1 MSKDAEVRRFDPVAL
16 SQVEQV
22 VNSDPVFDELRE
34 AIISGPHGSDELADE
49 AGLSHWLPH
58 RSRHRG
64 AFVVVAAAAIAA
76 LVLGLVALGGGGAK
90 GPITVPSQAGS
101 PTPIHLHGKAG
112 SIKQGTWRLLDDALN
127 GNWQQNTSGPPGGY
141 LTCPSASTCYEMSG
155 HYASA
160 MAGAPLLSESLY
172 VSTDVG
178 TTWSEFTM
186 PQGFSP
192 TSSISCGGPTSCAAG
207 GTYGGKSVMISTQNG
222 GTSFTISPLPSGVGN
237 LYSLDCTS
245 NDRCSGLAAT
255 SVYVAG
261 HSDATFLTSSDGGTS
276 FTDLVIVPGDSME
289 SLSCSSSLDCT
300 AVGTS
305 DALGSND
312 WTAGVVAT
320 TTDGGHNWTPGTI
333 PSGFGINQYSQLSCA
348 DALHCSVTGTIGIA
362 VANPPQCGYQPQPT
376 NGSTSTTTPPSPA
389 VHAIAQA
396 ESTIASAANQKEDGA
411 EGFSCSSS
419 STTLI
424 GDIASTVDGGHSWA
438 PDQLPADTPQP
449 MLNGLSCPTVSECW
463 ASGSDAVPEQ
473 IGNAHN
479 GGSSMLLGTT
489 DGGSSWSKVTF
500 SVPNGAPNYD
510 GQSYLGIGFITCPTS
525 NVCVANGSTAQ
536 GSPTAPIYSLT
547 QRGGG
552 AD

>member
-1 MSKDAEVRRFDPVAL
+1 
-16 SQVEQV
+16 
-22 VNSDPVFDELRE
+22 
-34 AIISGPHGSDELADE
+34 
-49 AGLSHWLPH
+49 
-58 RSRHRG
+58 
-64 AFVVVAAAAIAA
+64 
-76 LVLGLVALGGGGAK
+76 
-90 GPITVPSQAGS
+90 
-101 PTPIHLHGKAG
+101 
-112 SIKQGTWRLLDDALN
+112 
-127 GNWQQNTSGPPGGY
+127 
-141 LTCPSASTCYEMSG
+141 
-155 HYASA
+155 
-160 MAGAPLLSESLY
+160 
-172 VSTDVG
+172 
-178 TTWSEFTM
+178 
-186 PQGFSP
+186 
-192 TSSISCGGPTSCAAG
+192 
-207 GTYGGKSVMISTQNG
+207 MISTQNG
-222 GTSFTISPLPSGVGN
+222 GTSFTMSPLPSGVGN

-261 HSDATFLTSSDGGTS
+261 HSDATFLSSSDGGTS
-276 FTDLVIVPGDSME
+276 FTDSVIVPGDSME

-312 WTAGVVAT
+312 WSAGVVAT
-320 TTDGGHNWTPGTI
+320 TTDGGHTWTPGTI

-362 VANPPQCGYQPQPT
+362 LANPPQCASIPQPT
-376 NGSTSTTTPPSPA
+376 NGATSTTTPQSSA
-389 VHAIAQA
+389 VQAIAQA
-396 ESTIASAANQKEDGA
+396 ESTIASTANQNENGS

-419 STTLI
+419 GTTLI
-424 GDIASTVDGGHSWA
+424 GDIASTVDGGHSWS

-473 IGNAHN
+473 IGNTHN

-510 GQSYLGIGFITCPTS
+510 GQSYLSIGFITCPTS

-547 QRGGG
+547 QRGAGTQ
-552 AD
+552 